1 MFYRR
6 NSLRLKNFNYTK
18 PCVYFITM
26 CVNQHLCLFGEVNDR
41 KLKLN
46 AAGKMIAKV
55 FTNLRKYYK
64 GTVLDTYIVMPNH
77 FHGIII
83 IDHTVGASLCGRP
96 SKNILGNELNQQKN
110 DCTKTKILM
119 GQTHSKGRGYTDPEN
134 CVQTPNDRTLFFNNF
149 FATNKFNDIY
159 FGRHNWGR
167 AWSTKMGQAWS
178 TKMGRARRPAP
189 THDQLSLGEII
200 GRFKSY
206 TTTQYISGVKN
217 NKWKPF
223 YEKLWQR
230 GYYDHIVKDK
240 KELFAIRKYIVDNPL
255 HWEK

>member
-1 MFYRR
+1 MYYRR

-18 PCVYFITM
+18 PYVYFITI

-64 GTVLDTYIVMPNH
+64 GIVLDTYIVMPNH

-83 IDHTVGASLCGRP
+83 IDHNVGASLCGRP
-96 SKNILGNELNQQKN
+96 EI
-110 DCTKTKILM
+110 
-119 GQTHSKGRGYTDPEN
+119 EN
-134 CVQTPNDRTLFFNNF
+134 SVQTPNDRTLFFNNF
-149 FATNKFNDIY
+149 FVTNKFNDIY

-167 AWSTKMGQAWS
+167 A
-178 TKMGRARRPAP
+178 RRPAP
-189 THDQLSLGEII
+189 TPDQLSLGEII

-206 TTTQYISGVKN
+206 TTTQYISGVNN

-230 GYYDHIVKDK
+230 GYYDHVIKNRR
-240 KELFAIRKYIVDNPL
+240 EYFAIRKYIINNPL
-255 HWEK
+255 SWNS